1 MIVTF
6 VTTILLLWIALGI
19 TVCCRLL
26 SRHSGDVEERLMK
39 LIEHTKPD
47 E

>member
-1 MIVTF
+1 M
-6 VTTILLLWIALGI
+6 ALGI
-19 TVCCRLL
+19 TMCCILL
-26 SRHSGDVEERLMK
+26 SRHSGDVEERLAK